1 MSPELILMTD
11 VNGLGTEGTTVN
23 VSNGYA
29 RNYLIPKKLA
39 VPINHAAMKRLEKNR
54 LKRKEHQ
61 KNELEE
67 AQVLADSIE
76 KISCTI
82 PVKVGENEKLFGSVT
97 AGDIAE
103 AFKKQ
108 GIKLD
113 KHKIQLDQAIRELGV
128 YTVKIKLLPEIEAS
142 LKVWFVGE

>member
-142 LKVWFVGE
+142 LKVWVVGE

>member
-1 MSPELILMTD
+1 MSPELILMTNVD
-11 VNGLGTEGTTVN
+11 GLGTEGTTVN

-39 VPINHAAMKRLEKNR
+39 VPISNAALKRLEKNR

-67 AQVLADSIE
+67 AQALADSIE

-82 PVKVGENEKLFGSVT
+82 PVKVGENEKLFGSVNT
-97 AGDIAE
+97 GDIAE
-103 AFKKQ
+103 AFRKQ
-108 GIKLD
+108 GIELD

-128 YTVKIKLLPEIEAS
+128 YTVKIKLHPEIEAS
-142 LKVWFVGE
+142 LKVWVVGE

>member
-1 MSPELILMTD
+1 MKVILKQD
-11 VNGLGTEGTTVN
+11 IKGLGKGGDLLEVKD
-23 VSNGYA
+23 GYA

-142 LKVWFVGE
+142 LKVWVVGE